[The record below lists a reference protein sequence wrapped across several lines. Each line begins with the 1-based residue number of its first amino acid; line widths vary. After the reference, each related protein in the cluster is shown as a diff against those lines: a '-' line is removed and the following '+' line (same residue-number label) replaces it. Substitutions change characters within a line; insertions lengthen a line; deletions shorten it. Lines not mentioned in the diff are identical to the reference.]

1 MKNPST
7 TSGPKKITTK
17 VIATMKKNGSR
28 IACLTAYDYITA
40 RLLDQSG
47 IDLILVGDSLGMV
60 FQGQETTLPV
70 TLDEIIYH
78 AKTVVRGVIG
88 QWSSLICHLCPIRQ
102 MMKKDSE
109 MRVAS

>member
-1 MKNPST
+1 MKNSST

-28 IACLTAYDYITA
+28 IVCLTAYDYITA

-47 IDLILVGDSLGMV
+47 IDLILVGDSLANV

-70 TLDEIIYH
+70 TLDEMIIMLKRLS
-78 AKTVVRGVIG
+78 AEWIG
-88 QWSSLICHLCPIRQ
+88 QW
-102 MMKKDSE
+102 
-109 MRVAS
+109 

>member
-1 MKNPST
+1 MKNSSK

-17 VIATMKKNGSR
+17 VIAAMKKDGSR

-47 IDLILVGDSLGMV
+47 IDLILVGDSLGNV

-70 TLDEIIYH
+70 TLDEMIY
-78 AKTVVRGVIG
+78 
-88 QWSSLICHLCPIRQ
+88 QCE
-102 MMKKDSE
+102 DS
-109 MRVAS
+109 RPRC